1 MNKYIIAI
9 VLCCSITSCIKDEAQ
24 NQECDIESA
33 WIEGQEYEKN
43 FYQIAEMRKDN
54 ISSAETNITFTV
66 RSLISLPTQIPVK
79 FKITDGATIEPA
91 NGSMQDF
98 TEGPITYT
106 VTSEDGQWKRTYKV
120 AFSEPVL
127 SKSKFSFE
135 NVDTLKG
142 GLFKENYYHVF
153 YDFDQNGEKQMF
165 WATGNAGFALSQLD
179 NSGPDQFPSY
189 RADNGFN
196 GKCACLQTLSTG
208 VFGQAMHKPI
218 AAGNLFLGKFIV
230 EYAAS
235 ESLKATAFG
244 LPWDKEPVRVTG
256 YYKYKPGKEV
266 INYME
271 EVIPDRT
278 DEASAYAV
286 FYRNLDEKGEK
297 YTLDGEAVSE
307 LDKLMDNPQVYKVAR
322 VPALPPTDQ
331 WRHFEMFFKGKDAPD
346 DMVAKKEFSLAKR
359 YDFNEK
365 EYNHHRNNDA
375 GLRNGRQC
383 EGWCTRQLAT
393 QSTCGLQHWRHCP
406 HPDARDH
413 PQYRQLHADSI
424 VYGRCRC
431 PLAALSEMGHFS
443 WCAFRE

>member
-1 MNKYIIAI
+1 MRHLTFIFSLLALHF
-9 VLCCSITSCIKDEAQ
+9 LCSSCIKDEPK
-24 NQECDIESA
+24 NMECDVVEAWVEGDGLAQYFIRESD
-33 WIEGQEYEKN
+33 
-43 FYQIAEMRKDN
+43 MR
-54 ISSAETNITFTV
+54 ISDVPSGEERLTFIV
-66 RSLISLPTQIPVK
+66 RDLNTLPAMPVQ
-79 FKITDGATIEPA
+79 FTLTPGATVSPA
-91 NGSMQDF
+91 NGSSQDF
-98 TEGPITYT
+98 TNGPVTYT

-153 YDFDQNGEKQMF
+153 YDFDQIGEKQMF

-331 WRHFEMFFKGKDAPD
+331 WRHFEMFFEGKDAPD
-346 DMVAKKEFSLAKR
+346 DMVAKKEFSLAIVFSSSVR
-359 YDFNEK
+359 GAWFEGAIGSTLYVDEVEVSYEK
-365 EYNHHRNNDA
+365 
-375 GLRNGRQC
+375 
-383 EGWCTRQLAT
+383 
-393 QSTCGLQHWRHCP
+393 
-406 HPDARDH
+406 
-413 PQYRQLHADSI
+413 
-424 VYGRCRC
+424 
-431 PLAALSEMGHFS
+431 
-443 WCAFRE
+443 